1 MTCDTVIISNLKLN
15 LPWNLSKS
23 WPRSVGSVGAMGP
36 IGPAGLTRLLGAL
49 LLALGLLSL
58 LLAPLLGNALFP
70 QLWRIEPFTYIGAA
84 LLILGLA
91 ATTAS
96 YLVAEARRRHNLDE
110 DEERRIAERWTQ
122 VTQQYFE
129 LFNHDLGRPLR
140 RILGKEREI
149 RESLQSPQ
157 SNDTDIRALVR
168 ELLDEI
174 EEQTPSFRLMM
185 SNIQVLIELETPNT
199 GKTLHAVEP
208 AEVVRR
214 IVDRY
219 SLVAADS
226 RKQIT
231 WWSEPTD
238 FGIVHCDSSAIEHIV
253 TNLVDNT
260 VRYAQGLVEIGL
272 TRHDNDAAGAGGH
285 FCIRVWDD
293 GPGIAARY
301 LPYLFDRGWTPEVA
315 RREERTSSGLGLF
328 IAYTLAK
335 RYGGDLTVSS
345 ITDPAP
351 DHHTAFTVTLPLSDP
366 AARPPEGTS

>member
-1 MTCDTVIISNLKLN
+1 MLRPNLKPH
-15 LPWNLSKS
+15 LPWNLVKA
-23 WPRSVGSVGAMGP
+23 WPRLASPAGAL
-36 IGPAGLTRLLGAL
+36 GLTRLLAAGF
-49 LLALGLLSL
+49 LALGLLGL
-58 LLAPLLGNALFP
+58 LLAPLVGEALFAR
-70 QLWRIEPFTYIGAA
+70 LWGIEPLTYLGGA

-91 ATTAS
+91 ITTVS
-96 YLVAEARRRHNLDE
+96 YLAPELRRRRDLDAEAD
-110 DEERRIAERWTQ
+110 RRIAERWPR

-149 RESLQSPQ
+149 RELLQS
-157 SNDTDIRALVR
+157 TDAGIPAPVR

-199 GKTLHAVEP
+199 GATLHAVEP

-219 SLVAADS
+219 SLVAADAQ
-226 RKQIT
+226 KQIT
-231 WWSEPTD
+231 WWSEPTE
-238 FGIVHCDSSAIEHIV
+238 FGIVYCDSSAIEHIV

-260 VRYAQGLVEIGL
+260 VRYAEGHVEIGL
-272 TRHDNDAAGAGGH
+272 TRDEANFHISVG
-285 FCIRVWDD
+285 DD

-328 IAYTLAK
+328 IAYTLAR
-335 RYGGDLTVSS
+335 RYGGDLTVTSVAA
-345 ITDPAP
+345 PAP
-351 DHHTAFTVTLPLSDP
+351 AHHTAFTVTLPLRAP
-366 AARPPEGTS
+366 AAATPA